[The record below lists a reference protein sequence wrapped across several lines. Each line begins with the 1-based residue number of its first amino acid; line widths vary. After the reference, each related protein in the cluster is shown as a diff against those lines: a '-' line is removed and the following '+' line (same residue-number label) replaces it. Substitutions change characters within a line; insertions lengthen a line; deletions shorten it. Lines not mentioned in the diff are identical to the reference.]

1 MELIVDIILTVV
13 PIILISGYAYWMLK
27 LHADLKSGRRVRLKW
42 RDLSVLKK
50 LYGIALVGYLAV
62 VAYSELATLISII
75 TGAQPEFLPT
85 LERAVTSIWLGT
97 VGVIG
102 FGLLSLF
109 RSPVRK
115 TPLE

>member
-1 MELIVDIILTVV
+1 MVDIILAVL
-13 PIILISGYAYWMLK
+13 PIILISVYTYWMLK

-42 RDLSVLKK
+42 KDLSLLKK

-62 VAYSELATLISII
+62 VAYSELTTLISII
-75 TGAQPEFLPT
+75 TGAQPKFLPA

-97 VGVIG
+97 VGVLG
-102 FGLLSLF
+102 FGLLSLL

-115 TPLE
+115 PPLE